1 MKNETLRLEQKQTR
15 QTSELKAKNEAIV
28 KELDQVYVSWTLLT
42 CFMPCDVLNHSTL
55 HGAPRC
61 ALGHYNKLAML
72 CPLVVI
78 VKHCRDVYQH
88 LQLV

>member
-1 MKNETLRLEQKQTR
+1 MKNETLRLEKKQTR

-28 KELDQVYVSWTLLT
+28 KELDQVYVSWALLT
-42 CFMPCDVLNHSTL
+42 CVMPCDMLNHSSDV
-55 HGAPRC
+55 PRC
-61 ALGHYNKLAML
+61 ALDCCNKLAVL
-72 CPLVVI
+72 CRPIVI

>member
-28 KELDQVYVSWTLLT
+28 KELDQVYVSWVLLT
-42 CFMPCDVLNHSTL
+42 CVMPCDTLNHSTL
-55 HGAPRC
+55 HGAPRY
-61 ALGHYNKLAML
+61 ALGHYYKSAVL
-72 CPLVVI
+72 CLPVVI
-78 VKHCRDVYQH
+78 VKRCRDVYQY